1 MATGLPLAGAWCMRE
16 QRKEEKNPAIST
28 FALSSSFGQSA
39 SPEEG
44 LICGFPAALSS
55 CGGYWKE
62 KLW

>member
-44 LICGFPAALSS
+44 LIC
-55 CGGYWKE
+55 
-62 KLW
+62 